1 MAGTVLPAPAGTDL
15 GWGLEGARWHHSRDW
30 PLTSSGV
37 GLENRPPQ
45 PFPPPAARSTVHEP
59 LPPGV
64 ERPPQEELIRR
75 LATTTGLC
83 HDVKTHGGV
92 LGQPSYLLP
101 APLWRV
107 HCNKDLRDKAHRG
120 LGTRRLGWLLGSA
133 LGSPARCWGQGEE
146 GYRSGLQLRAWRV
159 PLTPGGQPSETRHR
173 FCGWPN
179 LPPEPHHHAGPQPFA
194 LAAHH
199 SDGASKSMVASTE
212 NRPLAGSVFYVRDGA
227 VLSRLDPYVSVTSR
241 DIRAFSPQELQG
253 HARKDAL
260 TYWQF
265 EGYPKAWGHGLK
277 DPSLGKDAVPLLRP
291 PSLPRNPGLLPSPT
305 HRPRLPTLAPAVPHQ
320 GALSLAQE
328 SYGSPR
334 CTPSSRGPPARPPTV
349 CPPAAR
355 PQILAVP
362 LMYRTEYQSY
372 GSSKPGPV

>member
-1 MAGTVLPAPAGTDL
+1 MAGTVLPTPAGTDL
-15 GWGLEGARWHHSRDW
+15 GWSVEEARWHHSRDW

-45 PFPPPAARSTVHEP
+45 PFPPPAARSTGHEP
-59 LPPGV
+59 LPPGA
-64 ERPPQEELIRR
+64 ERPLREELIRR

-92 LGQPSYLLP
+92 LGQPGYPLP
-101 APLWRV
+101 APLGRV
-107 HCNKDLRDKAHRG
+107 HCNKDLRDK
-120 LGTRRLGWLLGSA
+120 
-133 LGSPARCWGQGEE
+133 
-146 GYRSGLQLRAWRV
+146 LQLRSWRV
-159 PLTPGGQPSETRHR
+159 PLTPGGRPSETRHR

-179 LPPEPHHHAGPQPFA
+179 LPPEPAHHAGPQPFI

-212 NRPLAGSVFYVRDGA
+212 NKPLAGSVFYVRDGA

-241 DIRAFSPQELQG
+241 DIRAFTPQELQG
-253 HARKDAL
+253 YARKDAL

-265 EGYPKAWGHGLK
+265 EGHPKAWGHGLR
-277 DPSLGKDAVPLLRP
+277 DSSLGKDAEPPLRP
-291 PSLPRNPGLLPSPT
+291 PGPPHDPSLFPSPT
-305 HRPRLPTLAPAVPHQ
+305 RPPRLPMLAPAVPHR

-328 SYGSPR
+328 SYGPPHH
-334 CTPSSRGPPARPPTV
+334 TPSGQGPPTRPPTV
-349 CPPAAR
+349 CPPMAG

-362 LMYRTEYQSY
+362 LMYRTESQCY

>member
-15 GWGLEGARWHHSRDW
+15 GWGLEGARWRHSWDW

-59 LPPGV
+59 LPPGA
-64 ERPPQEELIRR
+64 ERPPREELIRR

-92 LGQPSYLLP
+92 LGQPGYLLP

-107 HCNKDLRDKAHRG
+107 HGNKDLRDK
-120 LGTRRLGWLLGSA
+120 
-133 LGSPARCWGQGEE
+133 
-146 GYRSGLQLRAWRV
+146 LQLRAWRV
-159 PLTPGGQPSETRHR
+159 PLTPGGRPSETRHR
-173 FCGWPN
+173 FCGWPH
-179 LPPEPHHHAGPQPFA
+179 LPPEPAHHAGPQPFA

-212 NRPLAGSVFYVRDGA
+212 NKPLAGSVFYVRDGA

-241 DIRAFSPQELQG
+241 DIRTFTPQELQG
-253 HARKDAL
+253 YARKDAL

-265 EGYPKAWGHGLK
+265 EGYPKAWGHGLR
-277 DPSLGKDAVPLLRP
+277 DPSLGKDAAPPIRP
-291 PSLPRNPGLLPSPT
+291 PGPPRDPGLFPSPT
-305 HRPRLPTLAPAVPHQ
+305 RPPRLPTLAPAVPHR
-320 GALSLAQE
+320 GTLSLAQE
-328 SYGSPR
+328 SYGPPR
-334 CTPSSRGPPARPPTV
+334 CTPSSQGPPARPPTI
-349 CPPAAR
+349 CPPVAGPR
-355 PQILAVP
+355 ILAVP
-362 LMYRTEYQSY
+362 LMYRTEYQCY